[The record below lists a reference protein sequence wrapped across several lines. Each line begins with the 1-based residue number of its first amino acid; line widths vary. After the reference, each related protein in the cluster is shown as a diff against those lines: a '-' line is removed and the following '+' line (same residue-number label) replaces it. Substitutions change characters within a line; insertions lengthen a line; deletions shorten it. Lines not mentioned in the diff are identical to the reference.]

1 MELKFFRSR
10 YGHFWEN
17 MDNVLILLLFHS
29 RESLSVFTSDLMVKL
44 PVLILKHVSLYAYLM
59 MDSTIAVSLY
69 ICKYISII
77 DNDINEDKTLAIC
90 FYVDLKMA
98 YPI

>member
-1 MELKFFRSR
+1 
-10 YGHFWEN
+10 
-17 MDNVLILLLFHS
+17 
-29 RESLSVFTSDLMVKL
+29 
-44 PVLILKHVSLYAYLM
+44 

-90 FYVDLKMA
+90 FYVDLNCGSAERNYHVFYELLTNAIPEYHGK
-98 YPI
+98 

>member
-1 MELKFFRSR
+1 
-10 YGHFWEN
+10 
-17 MDNVLILLLFHS
+17 
-29 RESLSVFTSDLMVKL
+29 
-44 PVLILKHVSLYAYLM
+44 

-98 YPI
+98 YPK